1 MSDAVNHPS
10 YYADGKY
17 EVIDLIEDYKMGFH
31 IGNAVKYI
39 SRAGKK
45 DFSKRIQDL
54 EKAIWYL
61 KRALD
66 KNVYEVP
73 GSKKFH
79 TISIVQYCM
88 EKKISNLLES
98 ALIHIVFG
106 QIISAIDLINMQ
118 INNWKDAEA
127 LPSASATQ

>member
-17 EVIDLIEDYKMGFH
+17 EVIDFIENYEMGFH

-61 KRALD
+61 NRALD

-73 GSKKFH
+73 GGKKVH
-79 TISIVQYCM
+79 TISIVKYCS

-106 QIISAIDLINMQ
+106 QIVSAIDLINMQ
-118 INNWKDAEA
+118 INNWKDAEP
-127 LPSASATQ
+127 LPSASAAQ